1 MASEPVTLL
10 AVCWKWVDRRPD
22 IDPLT
27 GAVHPPDARFGG
39 VSEADLAALELAL
52 QVAERWA
59 GRVRVV
65 AAGGPDADRA
75 LRQALAAGAH
85 EVQRVEVN
93 PHLDSAAVAGVLASA
108 VADAAVVWCGD
119 YSADR
124 GSGSVPAFL
133 AARLGAASALG
144 AVAVSS
150 DGDDIDAGLTVTRRL
165 DGGRREVLHVTA
177 PAVVSVEGAAATL
190 RRGGLGATLQ
200 AERAEIPVMRGA
212 VTAEPTPRPQRP
224 FRPRARELASPPGVT
239 ALDRVREL
247 TGSAGATASNRTEV
261 LELDAQAAAR
271 RIVEL
276 LQAWGAVDDAR

>member
-1 MASEPVTLL
+1 MASEPTTLL

-27 GAVHPPDARFGG
+27 GAVHPADARFGG

-52 QVAERWA
+52 QMAERW
-59 GRVRVV
+59 GVRVRVV
-65 AAGGPDADRA
+65 AAGGPEADRA
-75 LRQALAAGAH
+75 LRQGLAAGAH
-85 EVQRVEVN
+85 EVQRVDMN
-93 PHLDSAAVAGVLASA
+93 PHLDSAVVAGALAGA
-108 VADAAVVWCGD
+108 VADAALVWCGD
-119 YSADR
+119 YSTDR

-133 AARLGAASALG
+133 AARRGVASALG
-144 AVAVSS
+144 AVAVTS
-150 DGDDIDAGLTVTRRL
+150 DGDHIDAGLTVTRRL

-190 RRGGLGATLQ
+190 RRGSLSATLQ
-200 AERAEIPVMRGA
+200 AERAEIPVIRGA
-212 VTAEPTPRPQRP
+212 VTAEPILRPQRP
-224 FRPRARELASPPGVT
+224 FRPRARELAPPPGAT

-261 LELDAQAAAR
+261 LELDALAAAH

-276 LQAWGAVDDAR
+276 LQSWGAVDDAR